1 MSETM
6 DHLVRMYFRKLLN
19 KVSLIHVAL
28 IKCIALYLLHNQNTL
43 KMESRKYKYHLIL
56 IHACT

>member
-1 MSETM
+1 MSETI

-28 IKCIALYLLHNQNTL
+28 IKCIALYLLHKQNTL
-43 KMESRKYKYHLIL
+43 KMENRKI
-56 IHACT
+56 

>member
-19 KVSLIHVAL
+19 KVSLISL

-56 IHACT
+56 IDACT

>member
-1 MSETM
+1 MSETI

-19 KVSLIHVAL
+19 KVSLIAL
-28 IKCIALYLLHNQNTL
+28 IKCIALYLLHKQNTL